1 MALSAIR
8 SAIRG
13 IRDRMHDDR
22 RPQCLVTLSHFDE
35 VLEVELGAINA
46 RRERTSSTLSAS
58 LQRNNVQRLEPS
70 DPPAEW
76 RPLDSTLTP
85 TSSPDPDNP
94 LLRSV
99 RND

>member
-35 VLEVELGAINA
+35 VLKSRAGGDKRAAGTHKQHAFRIIA
-46 RRERTSSTLSAS
+46 A
-58 LQRNNVQRLEPS
+58 
-70 DPPAEW
+70 
-76 RPLDSTLTP
+76 
-85 TSSPDPDNP
+85 
-94 LLRSV
+94 
-99 RND
+99 